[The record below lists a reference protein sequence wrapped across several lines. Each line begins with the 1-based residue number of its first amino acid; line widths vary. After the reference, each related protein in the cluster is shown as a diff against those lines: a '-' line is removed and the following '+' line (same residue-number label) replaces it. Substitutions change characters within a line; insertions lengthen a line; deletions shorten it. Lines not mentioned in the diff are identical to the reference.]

1 VTRCVFSRLAEADI
15 EAIGDHIANDNP
27 KRALSFVRELRDRCR
42 AIADYPRA
50 APLRPEL
57 GRGVRMVVFG
67 DYLIFYRHSKRHVII
82 ERVLHGARNI
92 QGLF

>member
-42 AIADYPRA
+42 AMIHYPRA

-57 GRGVRMVVFG
+57 GRGVRMIVFG
-67 DYLIFYRHSKRHVII
+67 DYLIFYRYSKGQVII